1 MPAPMSLSL
10 SSLNAAQRKAAET
23 LEGPV
28 LVLAGAGTGKTKV
41 LTTRLALLLSKGHK
55 PASLLAVTFTNK
67 AAREMRARAVKLAG
81 PPAKEVWLST
91 FHSLC
96 ARILRK
102 DIEVLG
108 WRRDFAIYDD
118 SDQESVVRS
127 VLKELRVPGVQATAD
142 VVKWR
147 IGAAKNRGWGAAEM
161 AKESGDDVDIV
172 AARAFEKYQA
182 GLKSRNALDF
192 DDLLS
197 LTVRLFREHPGVLE
211 KYRKQFRYLMV
222 DEYQDT
228 NAVQY
233 EIVQSLAGKH
243 RNLFVVGDDD
253 QSIYGWRGADHA
265 HILHFEADFPG
276 ATVVRLEQNYRSTEA
291 ILEAANE
298 LIRHN
303 AARHPKTL
311 FSKLGAGAPVRTVL
325 LYDERA
331 EALWVADQIKT
342 SARRRSAFAV
352 LFRTNAETRPFEEQL
367 RLARIPYSVVGGQR
381 FYDRREVRDVLAY
394 LRVASNPHDDA
405 ALARIANVPPRGIG
419 ETSMEKLD
427 TFAASKGLPL
437 FDAFRRADE
446 AGLSPGT
453 AESAK
458 RFAAKVE
465 AWRGKI
471 GKDAA
476 RGARDMVEDLDLFG
490 ELRRETENTESAEAR
505 VNSIESVLDDLSA
518 HARGGGDL
526 RGYLEKVALM
536 DKEEPDDEQ
545 KEAVTLLTAHAAKGL
560 EFPVVFVVG
569 MTDGIFPHRRSTA
582 DEKGLEEE
590 RRLLYVAMT
599 RAKEELVLTRPEHR
613 TSRGKTGKSLASRFL
628 VELPGHVQR
637 EAPGKR
643 ELTSDETAALDAKI
657 QAILAGGE
665 RPPTT

>member
-1 MPAPMSLSL
+1 MSVSL
-10 SSLNAAQRKAAET
+10 ASLNAEQRKAAET
-23 LEGPV
+23 IEGPV
-28 LVLAGAGTGKTKV
+28 LVLAGAGTGKTRV
-41 LTTRLALLLSKGHK
+41 LTTRLALLMSKGHK

-67 AAREMRARAVKLAG
+67 AAREMRARAAKLAG
-81 PPAKEVWLST
+81 PSAKEVWLST

-96 ARILRK
+96 SRILRK
-102 DIEVLG
+102 EIEALG
-108 WRRDFAIYDD
+108 WRKDFAIYDD

-127 VLKELRVPGVQATAD
+127 VLKELRVPGVQATPDA
-142 VVKWR
+142 VKWR
-147 IGAAKNRGWGAAEM
+147 IGQAKNRGWGAEEM
-161 AKESGDDVDIV
+161 AKESGEEIDIV

-182 GLKSRNALDF
+182 GLKSRNAVDF
-192 DDLLS
+192 DDLLF
-197 LTVRLFREHPGVLE
+197 LTVRLFREHPAVLE

-233 EIVQSLAGKH
+233 EIVKSLAGKR

-265 HILHFEADFPG
+265 HILQFEADFPG
-276 ATVVRLEQNYRSTEA
+276 AAVVRLEQNYRSTGA
-291 ILEAANE
+291 ILESASE

-303 AARHPKTL
+303 AARHAKKL
-311 FSKLGAGAPVRTVL
+311 YSKLGAGTPVRTVL

-331 EALWVADQIKT
+331 EALWVAEQIKT
-342 SARRRSAFAV
+342 SVRRRSAFAV

-367 RLARIPYSVVGGQR
+367 RLARVPYSVVGGQR

-394 LRVASNPHDDA
+394 LRLASNPHDDA

-427 TFAASKGLPL
+427 SFAASKGLPL
-437 FDAFRRADE
+437 LDAFRRAGE
-446 AGLSPGT
+446 AGLAPGS
-453 AESAK
+453 AESA
-458 RFAAKVE
+458 RRLAAKVDG
-465 AWRGKI
+465 WRSQVTN
-471 GKDAA
+471 DAA
-476 RGARDMVEDLDLFG
+476 RGARVMVEELDLFG

-505 VNSIESVLDDLSA
+505 VGSIESVLDDLAA

-526 RGYLEKVALM
+526 RGYLEKVALL
-536 DKEEPDDEQ
+536 DKEEPDDDQ

-569 MTDGIFPHRRSTA
+569 MTDGIFPHRRSA
-582 DEKGLEEE
+582 SDEKGLEEE

-599 RAKEELVLTRPEHR
+599 RAKEELILTRPEHR
-613 TSRGKTGKSLASRFL
+613 TSRGKTAASLPSRFL
-628 VELPGHVQR
+628 VELPGGIER

-657 QAILAGGE
+657 QSILAGKGPE
-665 RPPTT
+665 GAR

>member
-1 MPAPMSLSL
+1 MSVSL
-10 SSLNAAQRKAAET
+10 ASLNAAQRKAAET

-41 LTTRLALLLSKGHK
+41 LTTRLALLLAKGHK
-55 PASLLAVTFTNK
+55 PPSLLAVTFTNK
-67 AAREMRARAVKLAG
+67 AAREMRARAIKLAG
-81 PPAKEVWLST
+81 PAAKDVWLST

-102 DIEVLG
+102 EIEVLG
-108 WRRDFAIYDD
+108 WRKDFSIYDD
-118 SDQESVVRS
+118 SDQESVVRG
-127 VLKELRVPGVQATAD
+127 VLKELRVPGVQATPD
-142 VVKWR
+142 VVRWK
-147 IGAAKNRGWGAAEM
+147 IGQAKNRGWGADQM
-161 AKESGDDVDIV
+161 AREGGEDVDHI

-182 GLKSRNALDF
+182 GLKARNALDF
-192 DDLLS
+192 DDLLT
-197 LTVRLFREHPGVLE
+197 LTVRLFREHPKVLD

-233 EIVQSLAGKH
+233 EIVSSLAGEH

-265 HILHFEADFPG
+265 HILHFEADFRG

-311 FSKLGAGAPVRTVL
+311 FSKLGAGTPVRSVL

-342 SARRRSAFAV
+342 SARRRSDFAV

-367 RLARIPYSVVGGQR
+367 RLARVPYSVVGGQR

-394 LRVASNPHDDA
+394 LRLAANPHDDA
-405 ALARIANVPPRGIG
+405 ALARVANVPPRGIG

-427 TFAASKGLPL
+427 GFAAKHGMPL
-437 FDAFRRADE
+437 IDAFKRAGE
-446 AGLSPGT
+446 AGLAGAT
-453 AESAK
+453 AETAK
-458 RFAAKVE
+458 KLAAKIE
-465 AWRGKI
+465 GWRAEVKAGM
-471 GKDAA
+471 A
-476 RGARDMVEDLDLFG
+476 RGAREMVEDLDLVG
-490 ELRRETENTESAEAR
+490 ELQRESENPEASEAR
-505 VNSIESVLDDLSA
+505 VASIESILNDLAA
-518 HARGGGDL
+518 HEGQGGDL
-526 RGYLEKVALM
+526 REYLEKVALL
-536 DKEEPDDEQ
+536 DKEEPDDEK

-560 EFPVVFVVG
+560 EFPVVYVVG

-613 TSRGKTGKSLASRFL
+613 TSRGKTGAATPSRFL
-628 VELPGHVQR
+628 IELPGHIGR

-643 ELTSDETAALDAKI
+643 EITNDEAAALEARI
-657 QAILAGGE
+657 QAILASGAKKNA
-665 RPPTT
+665 

>member
-1 MPAPMSLSL
+1 MTVSLAT
-10 SSLNAAQRKAAET
+10 LNAAQRKAAET

-67 AAREMRARAVKLAG
+67 AAREMRARAIKLAG
-81 PPAKEVWLST
+81 TAAKDVWLST

-102 DIEVLG
+102 EIEVLG
-108 WRRDFAIYDD
+108 WRKDFSIYDD
-118 SDQESVVRS
+118 SDQESVVRG
-127 VLKELRVPGVQATAD
+127 VLKELRVPGAQATPD
-142 VVKWR
+142 VVRWR
-147 IGAAKNRGWGAAEM
+147 IGQAKNRGWDADQM
-161 AKESGDDVDIV
+161 AKFGGEEVDHI

-182 GLKSRNALDF
+182 GLKARNAVDF
-192 DDLLS
+192 DDLLT
-197 LTVRLFREHPGVLE
+197 LTVRLFREHPKVLE

-233 EIVQSLAGKH
+233 EIVRSLAGEH

-265 HILHFEADFPG
+265 HILHFEADFRG
-276 ATVVRLEQNYRSTEA
+276 ATVVRLEQNYRSTSA

-311 FSKLGAGAPVRTVL
+311 FSKLGAGTPVRMVM

-342 SARRRSAFAV
+342 SARRRSHFAI

-367 RLARIPYSVVGGQR
+367 RLARVPYSVVGGQR

-394 LRVASNPHDDA
+394 LRLAANPHDDA
-405 ALARIANVPPRGIG
+405 ALARVANVPPRGLG

-427 TFAASKGLPL
+427 AFAASHAMPL
-437 FDAFRRADE
+437 VDAFKRAGE
-446 AGLSPGT
+446 AGLAPAA

-458 RFAAKVE
+458 RLAGKIEGWKAAAKTS
-465 AWRGKI
+465 
-471 GKDAA
+471 AA
-476 RGARDMVEDLDLFG
+476 RGAREMVEELDLAG
-490 ELRRETENTESAEAR
+490 ELRREGGSEEAAEAR
-505 VNSIESVLDDLSA
+505 VASIESVLNDLA
-518 HARGGGDL
+518 AFEGQGGDL
-526 RGYLEKVALM
+526 RGYLEKVALL
-536 DKEEPDDEQ
+536 DKDEPEEEQ

-569 MTDGIFPHRRSTA
+569 MTDGIFPHRRSA
-582 DEKGLEEE
+582 AEEKGLEEE

-599 RAKEELVLTRPEHR
+599 RAKEELILTRPEQR
-613 TSRGKTGKSLASRFL
+613 TSRGKTAASPPSRFL
-628 VELPGHVQR
+628 VELPGHISR
-637 EAPGKR
+637 EAPGTR
-643 ELTSDETAALDAKI
+643 EITADEAAALDAKI
-657 QAILAGGE
+657 QAILSGGGKGGG
-665 RPPTT
+665 